1 MKRIHLDNFIKSIDR
16 ITKELYLNLINGD
29 SNEELLKLDCKQLID
44 NLQSE
49 IWDNVYS
56 LDGLEL
62 QYSCI
67 QAYYIFHFKKEHNR
81 IKKLIR
87 EIRYSQNERKFDL
100 NNRMLHFEEVHFL
113 MTLDED
119 IKYLIDELRN
129 VLIISPKHRQEI
141 EHNKM
146 LSTLETLFKYEEDY
160 IFIMDYLIKKEKVDS
175 NYNWIDKNS
184 GYLGDIADL
193 ISTLSDKK
201 YLKINN
207 KSYNSEFIQTVIKN
221 TFNIEI
227 STSMIERMKST
238 TNSEYHSDI
247 PNWENYRKNILQ
259 ISQKKN

>member
-1 MKRIHLDNFIKSIDR
+1 MKRIHLDNFIKSTDKK
-16 ITKELYLNLINGD
+16 TKELYLNLINGE
-29 SNEELLKLDCKQLID
+29 SNEVLLKLDCKQLID

-49 IWDNVYS
+49 IWDNANS

-67 QAYYIFHFKKEHNR
+67 QAYYIFHFKKQHNR

-87 EIRYSQNERKFDL
+87 EIRYSKNEKEFNL
-100 NNRMLHFEEVHFL
+100 SNRMLFFEE
-113 MTLDED
+113 
-119 IKYLIDELRN
+119 IQYLSAIDQEIQYLLSELQH
-129 VLIISPKHRQEI
+129 VLIISPKHRLEI

-160 IFIMDYLIKKEKVDS
+160 IFIMDYLIKKGKVDS
-175 NYNWIDKNS
+175 NYTWIDLNS

-193 ISTLSDKK
+193 ISTLSHKK
-201 YLKINN
+201 YLRINN
-207 KSYNSEFIQTVIKN
+207 KSYDSEFIQTVIKN

-227 STSMIERMKST
+227 STSMIERMKSS
-238 TNSEYHSDI
+238 TNSEYHNDI

-259 ISQKKN
+259 ISQKDN